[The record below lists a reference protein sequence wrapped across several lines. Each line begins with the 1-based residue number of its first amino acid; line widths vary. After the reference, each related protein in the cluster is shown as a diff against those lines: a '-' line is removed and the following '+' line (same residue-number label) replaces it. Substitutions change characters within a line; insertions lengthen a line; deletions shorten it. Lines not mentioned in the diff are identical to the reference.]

1 MAKTKT
7 KKEAVLEVL
16 TVSLSNVVTA
26 LYKRISATF
35 ATKDELQAA
44 TGATPEPI
52 NTATSMWNNH
62 LIR

>member
-7 KKEAVLEVL
+7 IKEAVLEML
-16 TVSLSNVVTA
+16 TVSLTNVVTE

-44 TGATPEPI
+44 TGATPEPT